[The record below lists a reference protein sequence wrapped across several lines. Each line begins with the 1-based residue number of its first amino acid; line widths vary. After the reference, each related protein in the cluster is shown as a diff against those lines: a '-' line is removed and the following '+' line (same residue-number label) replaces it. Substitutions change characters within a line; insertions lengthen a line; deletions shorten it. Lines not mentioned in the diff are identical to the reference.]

1 LNCDQNIS
9 EQCVTDPLPI
19 FRQPGVPSQYGPPN
33 PATLNGNSSG
43 PEGANSMKSSFLSPT
58 QVHQLRAQIMAYR
71 LLARN
76 QPVPTNIGMAAQGKR
91 TDLPTL
97 QSQPNTVS
105 QLDQQQQQIY
115 VPSPSQPGQS
125 FQRPTAPSAPTPM
138 QPSSVRPIGP
148 PYSSQQPVAP
158 SPSGQQ
164 SQLPSMGPPPSAGTP
179 TPGTTASPVPGTIP
193 TPRPPQPQVDF
204 LKCHLF

>member
-1 LNCDQNIS
+1 
-9 EQCVTDPLPI
+9 
-19 FRQPGVPSQYGPPN
+19 
-33 PATLNGNSSG
+33 
-43 PEGANSMKSSFLSPT
+43 MKSSFLSPT
-58 QVHQLRAQIMAYR
+58 QVQQLRAQIMAYR

-76 QPVPTNIGMAAQGKR
+76 QPVPTSIGMAAQGKR
-91 TDLPTL
+91 TDLPPV

-115 VPSPSQPGQS
+115 VPSSSQPGQP

-138 QPSSVRPIGP
+138 QPSSVRPIVSAYP
-148 PYSSQQPVAP
+148 SQTPVAP

-164 SQLPSMGPPPSAGTP
+164 SQIPPMGPPPSAGTP
-179 TPGTTASPVPGTIP
+179 IPGTTASPLPGTIP

-204 LKCHLF
+204 ALRH

>member
-1 LNCDQNIS
+1 M
-9 EQCVTDPLPI
+9 
-19 FRQPGVPSQYGPPN
+19 PSQYGPPN